1 MRWTKTLKLSLC
13 LRLNLTR
20 KLVFELFEMYLF
32 QMVIFIRWF
41 VYEGCH
47 NRVQNEICKPIL
59 RPIFL
64 VEIEIVPS
72 LDKYVGHP
80 QLSPHNTIVHPDSN
94 CKVFDTFK
102 TIMTIKNKTQEI
114 HIIGIFVVPL
124 RNNLC
129 YPVGCCTFYRSQCTS
144 HPRWAFSF

>member
-114 HIIGIFVVPL
+114 HIIGTYIQGVRVPVVYIANSLLFQKLPCHL
-124 RNNLC
+124 LDENVTL
-129 YPVGCCTFYRSQCTS
+129 
-144 HPRWAFSF
+144 